1 MDTKL
6 IARLIDLVRKTG
18 DRVVIPD
25 DMESGKA
32 VVIMDLDAYEEL
44 MGTASKEYQAESATA
59 ELPLRQLFSPEPI
72 MPETDVVQQIRAIR
86 TEPKTPS
93 SQLPTSS
100 PAPDVV
106 SAPPSNLPTAG
117 LKDLTPANNDAKIKR
132 EIGNWK
138 TVGQVRQPAVPE
150 MESAP
155 SGSMKDSANHQAV
168 QPAPAAANQLEDE
181 ERFYLEPI
189 E

>member
-6 IARLIDLVRKTG
+6 IARLIELVRKTG

-25 DMESGKA
+25 DLESGKA

-44 MGTASKEYQAESATA
+44 MGTASKECQEESATA
-59 ELPLRQLFSPEPI
+59 ELPLRQLFAPEPV

-86 TEPKTPS
+86 KEPTERGSGEAGKRGS
-93 SQLPTSS
+93 V
-100 PAPDVV
+100 DV
-106 SAPPSNLPTAG
+106 SAMPPVNLPTAG
-117 LKDLTPANNDAKIKR
+117 LQDLTPPKNDAKIKR
-132 EIGNWK
+132 EIGEWK
-138 TVGQVRQPAVPE
+138 TVGQVRQPAEPA
-150 MESAP
+150 MESASSESANGP
-155 SGSMKDSANHQAV
+155 ANHQAV